1 VSASQEQ
8 LDRLVRRVRAGIK
21 YDRVVPALVERIV
34 RQELA
39 IREGSKE
46 AVKATK
52 RKLHQVTAAYYERSP
67 NYATWY
73 QQLEGAAVEGDGA
86 LRQACRQVMAAHA
99 STRER
104 LPILEAFYETVLADL
119 APITS
124 IADLACGLNP
134 LAIPWM
140 PLQESTS
147 YYACDVYTDMV
158 EFLQRCFDLWDV
170 RGKALAC
177 DVLGDL
183 PIPDVQ
189 VALLLKSLPC
199 LEQLD
204 REATRRLLERIP
216 AQRIVVSYP
225 AQSLGGQDKGMIEH
239 YSEAFHEQV
248 AGHAWGIQ
256 RHLFNTELVF
266 IVDKTAGS

>member
-1 VSASQEQ
+1 MSASEEQ
-8 LDRLVRRVRAGIK
+8 LDRLVRRVRASAK
-21 YDRVVPALVERIV
+21 YDRVVPALAERIG

-39 IREGSKE
+39 IRGSRKE

-52 RKLHQVTAAYYERSP
+52 RKLHQVAAAYYERSP
-67 NYATWY
+67 NYAAWY
-73 QQLEGAAVEGDGA
+73 RQLEGAAAQGDKV
-86 LRQACRQVMAAHA
+86 LRRACRQVMAAHA

-119 APITS
+119 APIAS

-140 PLQESTS
+140 PLQGDTR

-158 EFLQRCFDLWDV
+158 EFLQGCFDLLDV
-170 RGKALAC
+170 RGEALAC

-183 PIPDVQ
+183 PIPEVQ

-204 REATRRLLERIP
+204 REATARLLERIP
-216 AQRIVVSYP
+216 ARRIVVSYP

-239 YSEAFHEQV
+239 YGEAFHEQV

-256 RHLFNTELVF
+256 RHLFGTELVF